1 MPTEES
7 KRPGYYVRK
16 RLLSN
21 IPAMAGL
28 VFILITLVIAI
39 LGYTIMP
46 DDTPNANDGAVQIQ
60 KELPGFKVKMLKIR
74 KPLEITGVSWIR
86 YVLFGQESVYT
97 LIPISAYEVDGTM
110 VRYLEYSKKE
120 KTLKGPQSTIDLI
133 TSVCPVFLG
142 DSRLFKASNGLNYYI
157 KGDTVHYLDL
167 NERIVTR
174 TLASVKNEFISQN
187 IEERTY
193 FLGTDKAGRD
203 ILSRLLFGA
212 RISLAIG
219 FIAVLISLLVG
230 GVLGAVAGYFG
241 GWIDN
246 VVQWLMTVV
255 WSIPSIML
263 VIAIS
268 LALGSKGIWVAFL
281 AVGLTT
287 WVEIARVIRGEIMAI
302 KEKTYIEAARALG
315 LKNYS
320 IIVRHML
327 PNLLG
332 AIIVISTSNFASAIL
347 IEAGLSFLG
356 LGVQPPMPSWGMMV
370 NEGFQSI
377 GTKNSWHLVVFP
389 SVLISL
395 LVLAFNL
402 FGNGLRDAYD
412 PQGSNKL

>member
-1 MPTEES
+1 MDES

-21 IPAMAGL
+21 KPAMAGL
-28 VFILITLVIAI
+28 LFILLTLFVA
-39 LGYTIMP
+39 LAGYHIMP
-46 DDTPNANDGAVQIQ
+46 DQTPNANDGAVQIQ
-60 KELPGFKVKMLKIR
+60 KELPGFKVTLLKIR
-74 KPLEITGVSWIR
+74 KPLEIPKVNFF
-86 YVLFGQESVYT
+86 VKMFMGQEAVYT
-97 LIPISAYEVDGTM
+97 LIPIDTFEIKGDKVYYAD
-110 VRYLEYSKKE
+110 YLKKE
-120 KTLKGPQSTIDLI
+120 KGGRKPLSNSIDLIPSTFPVFIGKSDEITLKGESNYEVNGNKVSYINLDEELI
-133 TSVCPVFLG
+133 QTTLQEAQ
-142 DSRLFKASNGLNYYI
+142 RLFMA
-157 KGDTVHYLDL
+157 
-167 NERIVTR
+167 
-174 TLASVKNEFISQN
+174 QN

-193 FLGTDKAGRD
+193 WFGTDKAGRD

-212 RISLAIG
+212 RISLSIG
-219 FIAVLISLLVG
+219 FISVLISLVVG
-230 GVLGAVAGYFG
+230 GILGAMAGYFG
-241 GWIDN
+241 GAVDN

-268 LALGSKGIWVAFL
+268 LALGSKGIWVAFV

-287 WVEIARVIRGEIMAI
+287 WVEIARVIRGEMMAI
-302 KEKTYIEAARALG
+302 KEKTFIEAARALG
-315 LKNYS
+315 LKNQR
-320 IIVRHML
+320 IILRHII

-370 NEGFQSI
+370 NEGFQAI
-377 GTKNSWHLVVFP
+377 GTRNSWHIVVLP

-412 PQGSNKL
+412 PQGAAKI